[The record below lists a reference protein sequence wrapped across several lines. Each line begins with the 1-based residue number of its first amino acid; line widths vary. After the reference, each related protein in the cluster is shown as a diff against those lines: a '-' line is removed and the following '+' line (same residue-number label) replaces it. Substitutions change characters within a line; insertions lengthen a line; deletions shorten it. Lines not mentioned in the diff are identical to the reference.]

1 MYACR
6 SGFVSRVKLLLHFK
20 ADSSIANGKNELPM
34 HRAASSDKNIEVH
47 VQRAGER
54 ERERE
59 RERGKTIRR
68 DI

>member
-1 MYACR
+1 MK
-6 SGFVSRVKLLLHFK
+6 VLLHFK

-34 HRAASSDKNIEVH
+34 HRAASSDKNIEVR

-54 ERERE
+54 ERESERE
-59 RERGKTIRR
+59 REREKTIRR

>member
-1 MYACR
+1 M
-6 SGFVSRVKLLLHFK
+6 KLLLHFK

-47 VQRAGER
+47 VHRAGER

-59 RERGKTIRR
+59 KTIRR